1 MMIWISSFSLGYDL
15 LGQPRYLWMLI
26 PVTSVVAIAG
36 IERVYESL
44 SSDVRRT
51 FFTGITAGTTL
62 FLFWPVLTGA
72 YNVRHSEHEAPPA
85 WAQWAAANLKGKIAI
100 YDGVAY
106 LMQLLPDASIA
117 GVGDFDLYAP
127 ISGISV
133 MRPGN
138 LPGPE
143 SAWAYFESRG
153 VSYVV
158 VEPGVGGVR
167 PYMLEIGDP
176 RFRNRFEPVFTDAT
190 TSPPTVIFKVVVT
203 K

>member
-1 MMIWISSFSLGYDL
+1 
-15 LGQPRYLWMLI
+15 MLI

-36 IERVYESL
+36 IECVYESL
-44 SSDVRRT
+44 LSDVRRI

-85 WAQWAAANLKGKIAI
+85 WAQWAATNLKGKIAI

-133 MRPGN
+133 MRPDN

-143 SAWAYFESRG
+143 AAWAYFGSRG

-158 VEPGVGGVR
+158 VEPDVGGGVR
-167 PYMLEIGDP
+167 PYLLEIGDP
-176 RFRNRFEPVFTDAT
+176 RFRNQFEPVYTDQT
-190 TSPPTVIFKVVVT
+190 TSPPTVIFKVVEP